1 MPFTFRAMEKL
12 VAAFVV
18 LGLIFF
24 VVMIVLLGRG
34 SYVFRFKDTYYTI
47 LNESYGFSSGSQIKY
62 KGLNIGK
69 VKSVKLMEDENVKVE
84 FIILREY
91 RNYIRENSV
100 MKVQSTILGSANF
113 VLIKPEGVNYKIIEP
128 GGRVLSSDD
137 EEGMMVLKK
146 YDESLKK
153 DDLTATAKKI
163 LDNIDSLK
171 PVINQTMYNVKDITE
186 GLKVIVNNF
195 KEIAVEL
202 NSTNNTIG
210 SIVKDKK
217 SLLNK
222 IDGMLVSIDTTLKNI
237 SDISTKFKNTPDDV
251 KGTMVLLQENLIES
265 KKVLIGLKNLLGGEK
280 ESAQNIQIGERER

>member
-12 VAAFVV
+12 VAAFIV

-34 SYVFRFKDTYYTI
+34 SYIFRFKDTYYTI
-47 LNESYGFSSGSQIKY
+47 LHESYGFSSGSQIKY

-113 VLIKPEGVNYKIIEP
+113 VLIKPEGVNYKLIEP

-137 EEGMMVLKK
+137 EEGMIILKK

-222 IDGMLVSIDTTLKNI
+222 IDKMLVSIDTTLKNI

>member
-12 VAAFVV
+12 VAAFIV

-34 SYVFRFKDTYYTI
+34 SYIFRFKDTYYTI
-47 LNESYGFSSGSQIKY
+47 LHESYGFSSGSQIKY
-62 KGLNIGK
+62 KGINIGK
-69 VKSVKLMEDENVKVE
+69 VKSVKLMNDENVRVD

-137 EEGMMVLKK
+137 EEGMAVLKK

-186 GLKVIVNNF
+186 GLKVIVYNF
-195 KEIAVEL
+195 RELAIDL

-217 SLLNK
+217 ALLNK
-222 IDGMLVSIDTTLKNI
+222 IDRMLASIDITLKNI

-265 KKVLIGLKNLLGGEK
+265 KKVLIGLKNLVGGEK
-280 ESAQNIQIGERER
+280 ENVQKMSIGERER

>member
-1 MPFTFRAMEKL
+1 M
-12 VAAFVV
+12 AAFVV